1 MKVPLSYANAVAISA
16 QKNLIPKSRFYSAA
30 EAKTPEDALKLLTSG
45 SFGNGVE
52 ISGVSDYETLA
63 TEETLKLK
71 AFLGEY
77 SRGNAVKFYCFLKS
91 DFFNC
96 DAAVR
101 TVLLGVA
108 CSYKKDG
115 LTGADEIETYVK
127 SGAGDLPDYLKIV
140 IEELKLAAEK
150 PNVTGAEL
158 SLITLRN
165 YYASALKLIRNGVI
179 RDLIRT
185 EIDCANVSAYVRSKD
200 GETAEKQFISGG
212 KLKKEKLKLLLSG
225 DAGKARDAFVFT
237 PYIDF
242 VDTCLKAKREK
253 RPLSEFEKITDD
265 YPLKRLDGRRYE
277 TDGIIPALL
286 YAVYK
291 RAEIKNYRTVISG
304 KLAGAPA
311 EVITGRLRNGYVG

>member
-77 SRGNAVKFYCFLKS
+77 SRGNSVRFYCFLKS

-101 TVLLGVA
+101 TISLGVA

-150 PNVTGAEL
+150 LPRLNSFA
-158 SLITLRN
+158 
-165 YYASALKLIRNGVI
+165 
-179 RDLIRT
+179 
-185 EIDCANVSAYVRSKD
+185 
-200 GETAEKQFISGG
+200 TA
-212 KLKKEKLKLLLSG
+212 
-225 DAGKARDAFVFT
+225 
-237 PYIDF
+237 
-242 VDTCLKAKREK
+242 
-253 RPLSEFEKITDD
+253 
-265 YPLKRLDGRRYE
+265 
-277 TDGIIPALL
+277 
-286 YAVYK
+286 
-291 RAEIKNYRTVISG
+291 
-304 KLAGAPA
+304 
-311 EVITGRLRNGYVG
+311 

>member
-45 SFGNGVE
+45 SFGNGVG
-52 ISGVSDYETLA
+52 INGVNEYEKLA
-63 TEETLKLK
+63 EEETVKLK
-71 AFLGEY
+71 EFLDEY
-77 SRGNAVKFYCFLKS
+77 SRGNSVRFYCFLKS

-101 TVLLGVA
+101 TISLGVA
-108 CSYKKDG
+108 CSYKKDV
-115 LTGADEIETYVK
+115 LTGVEEIEAYVK
-127 SGAGDLPDYLKIV
+127 NGAGDLPDCLRVV
-140 IEELKLAAEK
+140 IEELKVAAGK
-150 PNVTGAEL
+150 PDVTGAEL

-165 YYASALKLIRNGVI
+165 YYAAALKLIRNGVI
-179 RDLIRT
+179 RDLIKT

-200 GETAEKQFISGG
+200 GETAERQFISGG

-242 VDTCLKAKREK
+242 VDTCLKAGREK

-265 YPLKRLDGRRYE
+265 YPLTRLDGRRYE

-291 RAEIKNYRTVISG
+291 RAEIKNFRTVISG